1 MFVVI
6 LGTHQIIK
14 YKGETMSEDKSK
26 ISEAIQLYFDSMYE
40 SSEEKVRQ
48 VFHKDAK
55 ITGYMQGSLMEQS
68 VDEMNNYR
76 RKMVFYLL
84 RQNVEDGANLRMIRK
99 PNAKMVSGRILQAC
113 QLMDS
118 VDLNMEGISQIE
130 KNQVI
135 SLMQDYKKIL
145 QNYGLIL

>member
-6 LGTHQIIK
+6 LGFHLIIK
-14 YKGETMSEDKSK
+14 YKGETMSEDKNK

-68 VDEMNNYR
+68 VDSFAKFVASQTPSAAEKNEEKLLETLSLEVVGATAVARVRDGYLG
-76 RKMVFYLL
+76 MVFQDTLSFLKIGDDWVIYNKLFH
-84 RQNVEDGANLRMIRK
+84 VE
-99 PNAKMVSGRILQAC
+99 S
-113 QLMDS
+113 
-118 VDLNMEGISQIE
+118 
-130 KNQVI
+130 
-135 SLMQDYKKIL
+135 
-145 QNYGLIL
+145 

>member
-6 LGTHQIIK
+6 LGFHLSIK
-14 YKGETMSEDKSK
+14 YKGGTMSKDKNK

-68 VDEMNNYR
+68 VDSFAKFVASQTPSAAEKNEEKLLETLSLEVVGSTAVARVRDGYLG
-76 RKMVFYLL
+76 MVFQDTLSFLKIGDDWVIYNKLFH
-84 RQNVEDGANLRMIRK
+84 VE
-99 PNAKMVSGRILQAC
+99 S
-113 QLMDS
+113 
-118 VDLNMEGISQIE
+118 
-130 KNQVI
+130 
-135 SLMQDYKKIL
+135 
-145 QNYGLIL
+145 

>member
-6 LGTHQIIK
+6 LGFHPIIK
-14 YKGETMSEDKSK
+14 YKGETMSEDKNK

-68 VDEMNNYR
+68 VDSFAKFVASQTPSAAEKNEEKLLETLSLEVVGSTAVARVRDGYIG
-76 RKMVFYLL
+76 MVFQDTLSFLKIGDDWVIYNKLFH
-84 RQNVEDGANLRMIRK
+84 VE
-99 PNAKMVSGRILQAC
+99 S
-113 QLMDS
+113 
-118 VDLNMEGISQIE
+118 
-130 KNQVI
+130 
-135 SLMQDYKKIL
+135 
-145 QNYGLIL
+145 

>member
-6 LGTHQIIK
+6 LGFHLIIN
-14 YKGETMSEDKSK
+14 YKGETMSEDKNK

-68 VDEMNNYR
+68 VDSFAKFVASQTPSAAEKNEEKLLETLSLEVVGSTAVARVRDGYLG
-76 RKMVFYLL
+76 MVFQDTLSFLKIGDDWVIYNKLFHI
-84 RQNVEDGANLRMIRK
+84 E
-99 PNAKMVSGRILQAC
+99 SG
-113 QLMDS
+113 
-118 VDLNMEGISQIE
+118 G
-130 KNQVI
+130 
-135 SLMQDYKKIL
+135 
-145 QNYGLIL
+145 

>member
-6 LGTHQIIK
+6 LGFHLIIK
-14 YKGETMSEDKSK
+14 FKGETMSEDKNK

-68 VDEMNNYR
+68 VDSFAKFVASQTPSAAEKNEEKLLETLSLEVVGSTAVARVRDGYLG
-76 RKMVFYLL
+76 MVFQDTLSFLKIGDDWVIYNKLFH
-84 RQNVEDGANLRMIRK
+84 VE
-99 PNAKMVSGRILQAC
+99 S
-113 QLMDS
+113 
-118 VDLNMEGISQIE
+118 
-130 KNQVI
+130 
-135 SLMQDYKKIL
+135 
-145 QNYGLIL
+145 

>member
-6 LGTHQIIK
+6 LGFHLIIK
-14 YKGETMSEDKSK
+14 FKGETMSEDKNK

-68 VDEMNNYR
+68 VDSFAKFVASQTPSAAEKNEEKLLETLSLEVVGATAVARVRDGYLG
-76 RKMVFYLL
+76 MVFQDTLSFLKIGDDWVIYNKLFH
-84 RQNVEDGANLRMIRK
+84 VE
-99 PNAKMVSGRILQAC
+99 S
-113 QLMDS
+113 
-118 VDLNMEGISQIE
+118 
-130 KNQVI
+130 
-135 SLMQDYKKIL
+135 
-145 QNYGLIL
+145 

>member
-6 LGTHQIIK
+6 LGFHLIIN
-14 YKGETMSEDKSK
+14 YKGETMSEDKNK

-68 VDEMNNYR
+68 VDSFAKFVASQTPSAAEKNEEKLLETLSLEVVGSTAVAKVRDGYLG
-76 RKMVFYLL
+76 MVFQDTLSFLKVGDDWVIYNKLFH
-84 RQNVEDGANLRMIRK
+84 VE
-99 PNAKMVSGRILQAC
+99 S
-113 QLMDS
+113 
-118 VDLNMEGISQIE
+118 
-130 KNQVI
+130 
-135 SLMQDYKKIL
+135 
-145 QNYGLIL
+145 

>member
-6 LGTHQIIK
+6 LGFHLIIN
-14 YKGETMSEDKSK
+14 YKGETMSEDKNK

-68 VDEMNNYR
+68 VDSFAKFVASQTPSAAEKNEEKLLETLSLEVIGSTAVARVRDGYLG
-76 RKMVFYLL
+76 MVFQDTLSFLKIGDDWVIYNKLFH
-84 RQNVEDGANLRMIRK
+84 VE
-99 PNAKMVSGRILQAC
+99 S
-113 QLMDS
+113 
-118 VDLNMEGISQIE
+118 
-130 KNQVI
+130 
-135 SLMQDYKKIL
+135 
-145 QNYGLIL
+145 

>member
-6 LGTHQIIK
+6 LGFHLIIN
-14 YKGETMSEDKSK
+14 YKGETMSEDKNK

-68 VDEMNNYR
+68 VDSFAKFVASQTPSAAEKNEKKLLETLSLEVVGSTAVARVRDGYLG
-76 RKMVFYLL
+76 MVFQDTLSFLKIGDDWVIYNKLFH
-84 RQNVEDGANLRMIRK
+84 VE
-99 PNAKMVSGRILQAC
+99 S
-113 QLMDS
+113 
-118 VDLNMEGISQIE
+118 
-130 KNQVI
+130 
-135 SLMQDYKKIL
+135 
-145 QNYGLIL
+145 

>member
-6 LGTHQIIK
+6 LGFHLIIK
-14 YKGETMSEDKSK
+14 YKGGTMSEDKNK

-68 VDEMNNYR
+68 VDSFAKFVASQTPSAAEKNEEKLLETLSLEVVGSTAVARVRDGYLG
-76 RKMVFYLL
+76 MVFQDTLSFLKIGDDWVIYNKLFH
-84 RQNVEDGANLRMIRK
+84 VE
-99 PNAKMVSGRILQAC
+99 S
-113 QLMDS
+113 
-118 VDLNMEGISQIE
+118 
-130 KNQVI
+130 
-135 SLMQDYKKIL
+135 
-145 QNYGLIL
+145 

>member
-6 LGTHQIIK
+6 LGFHPIIK
-14 YKGETMSEDKSK
+14 YKGEKMSEDKNK

-68 VDEMNNYR
+68 VDSFAKFVASQTPSAAEKNEEKLLETLSLEVVGSTAVARVRDGYIG
-76 RKMVFYLL
+76 MVFQDTLSFLKVGDDWVIYNKLFH
-84 RQNVEDGANLRMIRK
+84 VE
-99 PNAKMVSGRILQAC
+99 S
-113 QLMDS
+113 
-118 VDLNMEGISQIE
+118 
-130 KNQVI
+130 
-135 SLMQDYKKIL
+135 
-145 QNYGLIL
+145 

>member
-6 LGTHQIIK
+6 LGFHLIIN
-14 YKGETMSEDKSK
+14 YKGETMSEDKNK

-68 VDEMNNYR
+68 VDSFAKFVASQTPSAAEKNEEKLLETLSLEIAGSTAVARVRDGYIG
-76 RKMVFYLL
+76 MVFQDTLSFLKVGDDWVIYNKLFH
-84 RQNVEDGANLRMIRK
+84 VE
-99 PNAKMVSGRILQAC
+99 S
-113 QLMDS
+113 
-118 VDLNMEGISQIE
+118 
-130 KNQVI
+130 
-135 SLMQDYKKIL
+135 
-145 QNYGLIL
+145 

>member
-6 LGTHQIIK
+6 LGFHPIIK
-14 YKGETMSEDKSK
+14 YKGEKMSEDKNK

-68 VDEMNNYR
+68 VDSFAKFVASQTPSAAEKNEEKLLETLSLEVVGSTAVARVRDGYLG
-76 RKMVFYLL
+76 MVFQDTLSFLKIGDDWVIYNKLFH
-84 RQNVEDGANLRMIRK
+84 VE
-99 PNAKMVSGRILQAC
+99 S
-113 QLMDS
+113 
-118 VDLNMEGISQIE
+118 
-130 KNQVI
+130 
-135 SLMQDYKKIL
+135 
-145 QNYGLIL
+145 

>member
-6 LGTHQIIK
+6 LGFHLIIN
-14 YKGETMSEDKSK
+14 YKGETMSEDKNK

-68 VDEMNNYR
+68 VDSFAKVVASQTPSAAEKNEEKLLETLSLEVVGSTAVARVRDGYLG
-76 RKMVFYLL
+76 MVFQDTLSFLKIGDDWVIYNKLFH
-84 RQNVEDGANLRMIRK
+84 VE
-99 PNAKMVSGRILQAC
+99 S
-113 QLMDS
+113 
-118 VDLNMEGISQIE
+118 
-130 KNQVI
+130 
-135 SLMQDYKKIL
+135 
-145 QNYGLIL
+145 

>member
-6 LGTHQIIK
+6 LGFHLIIK
-14 YKGETMSEDKSK
+14 FKGETMSEDKNK

-68 VDEMNNYR
+68 VDSFAKFVASQTPSAAEKNEEKLLETLSLEVVGSTAVARVRDGYIG
-76 RKMVFYLL
+76 MVFQDTLSFLKIGDDWVIYNKLFH
-84 RQNVEDGANLRMIRK
+84 VE
-99 PNAKMVSGRILQAC
+99 S
-113 QLMDS
+113 
-118 VDLNMEGISQIE
+118 
-130 KNQVI
+130 
-135 SLMQDYKKIL
+135 
-145 QNYGLIL
+145 